1 MALLSVNNLTKKI
14 NGKIALDH
22 ISFQQQAFEKIAIA
36 GETGSGKS
44 TLLKIIGGLL
54 QADKGN
60 MFFNSSRI
68 LGPEEQLIPG
78 HPKIAYLSQQFELR
92 NNYWVY
98 ELLSYANE
106 LTAEEAELIYD
117 VCRISHLTRRRT
129 NQLSGGERQRVAL
142 ARLLT
147 TSPAL
152 LLLDEPFSNL
162 DHIHTTVMK
171 AVINDIS
178 DRLKITCMMVSHEPV
193 DILSWAHKIIIIR
206 DGAIVQ
212 QGSPQEVYNKP
223 ADLYCAQ
230 LFGEYNLVQ
239 FDEDSTF
246 TTINNMSYKGRLLF
260 IRPEQ
265 FLISSTTNNALKGIV
280 TKVLYWGSYYT
291 LDVST
296 GKQILRVRTN
306 DKHHLEGDVIY
317 LDFRHGFIWNKQPQ

>member
-1 MALLSVNNLTKKI
+1 MTLLSVSDLTKNI

-22 ISFQQQAFEKIAIA
+22 ISFQQQALEKIAIA

-44 TLLKIIGGLL
+44 TLLKLIGGLL
-54 QADKGN
+54 QADEGE
-60 MFFNSSRI
+60 MIFEDTMV

-106 LTAEEAELIYD
+106 LTTKEAELIYD
-117 VCRISHLTRRRT
+117 VCRISHLTNRRT

-147 TSPAL
+147 TLPAL

-162 DHIHTTVMK
+162 DHIHTMAMK
-171 AVINDIS
+171 SVINDIS
-178 DRLKITCMMVSHEPV
+178 ERLQITCMMVSHEPL

-206 DGAIVQ
+206 EGVIVQ

-230 LFGEYNLVQ
+230 LFGEYNLLQ
-239 FDEDSTF
+239 FDEQSTF
-246 TTINNMSYKGRLLF
+246 TTINNLSYKGRLLF

-265 FLISSTTNNALKGIV
+265 LLISSTTNNALKGIV

-291 LDVST
+291 LDVTT
-296 GKQILRVRTN
+296 GKQTVRVRTN
-306 DKHHLEGDVIY
+306 DKHHLEGDVVY
-317 LDFRHGFIWNKQPQ
+317 LDFRQGFIWDKQL